1 MGLLTRM
8 FPLAG
13 FAGVPP
19 VAERAHG
26 VDLGNAG
33 IASRESGQLGPFTV
47 PEVGSWWLTRRMTWR
62 VPAAAQGLQIIAGTL
77 STLPLYRW
85 RDAERL
91 DDATLIAQPDPAV
104 PTSSMMFQTVEDL
117 ILFPYAYWLVM
128 GRSLDDGRPIA
139 ARYVPADM
147 VTDRLDRLDNPH
159 LRYADVD
166 YRPADVIRF
175 PSPTPG
181 LLITGQD
188 ALRTAYLLERAA
200 QRNADEPIPT
210 GYLQNTGGVD
220 LDDDEIDDLLDGWGQ
235 ARRQRSTAYLN
246 ANTKYETTAFD
257 AKSLQLVEAREQ
269 AAGEIARL
277 LNLPPRYVNAP
288 LAGGSSLTYQTL
300 ESARR
305 DLVDLSLSVYM
316 KPLTDRL
323 SMDDLTPRGQQVR
336 FSLIDFYR
344 SDLPALVTLG
354 AQGTAA
360 GLFSVTEW
368 RRWAGLPDT
377 VDEGIAP

>member
-1 MGLLTRM
+1 MGLLQRV

-13 FAGVPP
+13 FAALPP
-19 VAERAHG
+19 VPERTQGGDPASITG
-26 VDLGNAG
+26 VAARGDSHLA
-33 IASRESGQLGPFTV
+33 PFTV
-47 PEVGSWWLTRRMTWR
+47 PETGAWWLSRRLVWR

-91 DDATLIAQPDPAV
+91 DDVSLIGQPDPAV
-104 PTSSMMFQTVEDL
+104 PTSAMMFQTVEDL
-117 ILFPYAYWLVM
+117 ILFPYAYWLVL
-128 GRSLDDGRPIA
+128 GRSLEDGRPIY
-139 ARYVPADM
+139 ARYVPADA
-147 VTDRLDRLDNPH
+147 VTDRLDEHNPH
-159 LRYADVD
+159 ITYAGVD
-166 YRPADVIRF
+166 YGPADVIRF

-181 LLITGQD
+181 LLVTGQD

-220 LDDDEIDDLLDGWGQ
+220 LDDDEIDELLDGWGE
-235 ARRQRSTAYLN
+235 ARRQRATAYLN
-246 ANTKYETTAFD
+246 ASTKYETTAFD
-257 AKSLQLVEAREQ
+257 AKQLQLVEGREQ

-323 SMDDLTPRGQQVR
+323 SMDDLTPRGQVVR

-344 SDLPALVTLG
+344 SDLPALVELG
-354 AQGTAA
+354 VKGTGAK
-360 GLFSVTEW
+360 LFSVTEW

-377 VDEGIAP
+377 IDEGPTP